1 MANKTKKYR
10 KKRLR
15 GGRTINE
22 NIEMLGSIGLQMGE
36 NFLFYIVNTF
46 ASMVGVDPDKSLDH
60 TISEIGM
67 KISVLEMI
75 LSSPEGQQLIANI
88 SEVIKIII
96 IEIVSPAL
104 TSLGEELAEKGG
116 KVVQH
121 ASQAIM
127 NTLEEIPGPG
137 TILGIIRTLTNLI
150 NMAKEGTKMGEKIF
164 QTSNDVT
171 EKLNAKKG
179 EFDSLA
185 STFKSL
191 INGPLEAGVNTLAGM
206 TGDDV
211 SKHSSNAMNYGKN
224 LMNTGVNAMN
234 YGKNLI
240 NATGLNNTA
249 NLMNYGK
256 NAMNYGKNLM
266 NNGINKLNNHFNAMN
281 NGFNNQLNNGFN
293 AINNGFD
300 NGFNNQFDNGFNNQL
315 NNGVNNFNSMNDGF
329 NNQFNDGTNNFNDMN
344 NRAPNMNNLN
354 NVGTIVG
361 GRLND
366 SLSAFVKTSNTQ
378 YGGGITKKHHIFSR
392 SMAKRR

>member
-1 MANKTKKYR
+1 MANKIRANKIMANKTKKYR

-150 NMAKEGTKMGEKIF
+150 NMAKEGTKMGETIF
-164 QTSNDVT
+164 QTTNDVT

-191 INGPLEAGVNTLAGM
+191 LNGPLEAGVNTLAGM
-206 TGDDV
+206 TADDV
-211 SKHSSNAMNYGKN
+211 SKHSSNAMNYGKNLMNNGKN

-266 NNGINKLNNHFNAMN
+266 NNGINNLNNHFNSMNNGFTNQLNNGFNNQFNNQFNEMNNNQPNMN

-293 AINNGFD
+293 
-300 NGFNNQFDNGFNNQL
+300 NNQ
-315 NNGVNNFNSMNDGF
+315 
-329 NNQFNDGTNNFNDMN
+329 
-344 NRAPNMNNLN
+344 PNMNNLN
-354 NVGTIVG
+354 NIGTFVG